1 MALEG
6 YVLRRIVRRKKN
18 KAEKEIAYLFEKAFH
33 LYEDG
38 QYKDAIDSFAQVC
51 EIVEQKF
58 GERHP
63 AYADSL
69 NTLAAIYIDMGDYT
83 KAEPLCQKALE
94 IQGRVLGENH
104 SDYADSLNTLAAIYI
119 DMGDYTKAE
128 SLCQKA
134 LEIRQRD
141 PYVHAKSWL
150 GNRYDSFW
158 DSGPKILG
166 ENHSDYADS
175 LNTLAAIYID
185 MGNYT
190 KAEPLCQKALEIRQ
204 EILGENHPDYADSL
218 DNLAALY
225 HKMGNYTKAE
235 PLYQKA
241 LEIRRKVLG
250 ENHPDYADS
259 LDSLATL
266 YVAISRQS
274 QALDLLRESV
284 SAEDKVVDQVFSIA
298 SDRQRMSFIKQL
310 QTTLHV
316 FLSLVFQK
324 LPQDQI
330 AIQDALDL
338 LMRRK
343 SIAAEALNV
352 QREIVL
358 TGKYPQL
365 KSTLLEL
372 NNIRKQIGQKSLAGP
387 SRGEKLD
394 KHKQYLEELN
404 SKKEQLETKVVHQIP
419 EIRIQQSL
427 KTINS
432 KSISNALPTG
442 AALVEFVRYNNYN
455 FNAIPSNGDLQW
467 HSSRYLAFVLRPK
480 NFKNFILRSKE
491 PEDVQMIDLG
501 DAESIDKMVAL
512 FRTALVGGYG
522 RNLVALDTIN
532 YSSYR
537 DLNRDNN
544 NASWTDTG
552 YELYNLIFH
561 PLLSAIGDCKKLFI
575 APDGDLSRLPFEVLP
590 KSKDSSGT
598 NLLIDDYSI
607 TYLTTGRDI
616 LQINKV
622 SEGLPNESIV
632 VADPDF
638 DLDSN
643 RSSIT
648 SNIINKMPNWMSPMF
663 SRGVAQSPSK
673 EEHVT
678 TTSISNRISRDFD
691 RSTVI
696 FNRLE
701 GTKEEGQEISK
712 LLDVQPLIGE
722 NVLESKLKSYR
733 SPRILH
739 IATHGFFLANQDP
752 TKDKDGVLIAVKDRA
767 RSGVRGSNVLN
778 RLSGQS
784 LENPMLRSGLA
795 LAGSN
800 TWIKYKPLRK
810 EAEDGILTAEDVSMM
825 DLTETELVVL
835 SACETGI
842 GEVHIGEGV
851 FGLRRSFVLAGAKTL
866 VMSLWKVPDEQTKE
880 LMIDFY
886 KRLLAGKPRAEALR
900 EAQLSMKKKYL
911 NPYYWGAFICQGN
924 PGPLSHLAISKT

>member
-1 MALEG
+1 
-6 YVLRRIVRRKKN
+6 V
-18 KAEKEIAYLFEKAFH
+18 
-33 LYEDG
+33 
-38 QYKDAIDSFAQVC
+38 
-51 EIVEQKF
+51 
-58 GERHP
+58 
-63 AYADSL
+63 
-69 NTLAAIYIDMGDYT
+69 T
-83 KAEPLCQKALE
+83 
-94 IQGRVLGENH
+94 
-104 SDYADSLNTLAAIYI
+104 
-119 DMGDYTKAE
+119 
-128 SLCQKA
+128 
-134 LEIRQRD
+134 
-141 PYVHAKSWL
+141 
-150 GNRYDSFW
+150 
-158 DSGPKILG
+158 
-166 ENHSDYADS
+166 
-175 LNTLAAIYID
+175 
-185 MGNYT
+185 
-190 KAEPLCQKALEIRQ
+190 
-204 EILGENHPDYADSL
+204 
-218 DNLAALY
+218 
-225 HKMGNYTKAE
+225 
-235 PLYQKA
+235 
-241 LEIRRKVLG
+241 
-250 ENHPDYADS
+250 
-259 LDSLATL
+259 
-266 YVAISRQS
+266 
-274 QALDLLRESV
+274 
-284 SAEDKVVDQVFSIA
+284 
-298 SDRQRMSFIKQL
+298 
-310 QTTLHV
+310 
-316 FLSLVFQK
+316 
-324 LPQDQI
+324 
-330 AIQDALDL
+330 
-338 LMRRK
+338 
-343 SIAAEALNV
+343 
-352 QREIVL
+352 
-358 TGKYPQL
+358 
-365 KSTLLEL
+365 
-372 NNIRKQIGQKSLAGP
+372 
-387 SRGEKLD
+387 
-394 KHKQYLEELN
+394 
-404 SKKEQLETKVVHQIP
+404 
-419 EIRIQQSL
+419 
-427 KTINS
+427 
-432 KSISNALPTG
+432 
-442 AALVEFVRYNNYN
+442 
-455 FNAIPSNGDLQW
+455 
-467 HSSRYLAFVLRPK
+467 
-480 NFKNFILRSKE
+480 
-491 PEDVQMIDLG
+491 
-501 DAESIDKMVAL
+501 L
-512 FRTALVGGYG
+512 FRTAIVGGYG

-648 SNIINKMPNWMSPMF
+648 SNIINKMPNWMSPIF

-691 RSTVI
+691 RSIVI

-701 GTKEEGQEISK
+701 GTKEEGQGISK

-835 SACETGI
+835 SACETGL
-842 GEVHIGEGV
+842 GEVLTGEGV
-851 FGLRRSFVLAGAKTL
+851 FGLRRSFVLAG
-866 VMSLWKVPDEQTKE
+866 
-880 LMIDFY
+880 
-886 KRLLAGKPRAEALR
+886 
-900 EAQLSMKKKYL
+900 
-911 NPYYWGAFICQGN
+911 C
-924 PGPLSHLAISKT
+924 